1 MNNLKTLSYFAQ
13 TVWQVH
19 TQWICSNR
27 LPVYTPPNVSI
38 ESAETKIA
46 YSVKLYYIILYYII
60 LYLFIYLSS
69 YLFIYFFISIHFC
82 KWIRSFGS
90 GIVYTWAWRHR
101 VWAVPLAVNPFVMV
115 RTKRYWSWRH
125 WFTLEFRQN
134 FNVSVIYTLMKFG
147 QKIWFMESLGLC
159 LVS

>member
-1 MNNLKTLSYFAQ
+1 M
-13 TVWQVH
+13 
-19 TQWICSNR
+19 
-27 LPVYTPPNVSI
+27 
-38 ESAETKIA
+38 
-46 YSVKLYYIILYYII
+46 YYII

-134 FNVSVIYTLMKFG
+134 FNVSVIYIHTYEIWSKDMVYGKLRIVFG
-147 QKIWFMESLGLC
+147 KLVRQSLHFRSLVWSGLIWSVHCQGPYSVM
-159 LVS
+159 